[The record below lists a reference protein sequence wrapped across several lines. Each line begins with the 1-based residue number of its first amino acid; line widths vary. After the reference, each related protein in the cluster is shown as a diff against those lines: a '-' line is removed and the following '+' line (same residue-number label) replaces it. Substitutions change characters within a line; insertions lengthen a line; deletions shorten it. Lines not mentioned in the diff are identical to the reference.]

1 MLELGLECEQYNSL
15 PYSGGVMDQP
25 AGLLKKLRQCVN
37 VYTAFRLY
45 KQGGNKPGE
54 MAKWK
59 KEHED
64 VWDIIS
70 EVQELR
76 VKHG

>member
-1 MLELGLECEQYNSL
+1 
-15 PYSGGVMDQP
+15 
-25 AGLLKKLRQCVN
+25 LRQCVN

-64 VWDIIS
+64 VWNIIS

-76 VKHG
+76 AKYG